1 MTAKEVEKLINFL
14 GQMAN
19 LPLVDGERKL
29 SNFVYTIITTQRD
42 RFKQFFHAILYAQ
55 KQKPNPLSES
65 SFKPSLPKLLD

>member
-29 SNFVYTIITTQRD
+29 SNFVYTIITTQRKTD
-42 RFKQFFHAILYAQ
+42 SNSFFMQFYMLRNRNQTHYQ
-55 KQKPNPLSES
+55 NPVSNL
-65 SFKPSLPKLLD
+65 PSQNC